1 MAPNTNK
8 PAKVKQEKAPGGRGR
23 GRGRGGGVV
32 AAVIDE
38 QATPAAGILEGS
50 VNSQH
55 LTRVLDAL
63 TAIKENSVLCDVKD
77 QAPLA
82 ITASQASSTIVPCL
96 KKAVVMSRSCLSN
109 HLCPR

>member
-1 MAPNTNK
+1 MAPKTNK
-8 PAKVKQEKAPGGRGR
+8 PKVKQEKAPGGRGR

-32 AAVIDE
+32 AAAVIDE
-38 QATPAAGILEGS
+38 QATCVAGILEGS
-50 VNSQH
+50 VNSRH

-82 ITASQASSTIVPCL
+82 ITGSQASSTIVPCF
-96 KKAVVMSRSCLSN
+96 KKSSGHEQKLF
-109 HLCPR
+109 